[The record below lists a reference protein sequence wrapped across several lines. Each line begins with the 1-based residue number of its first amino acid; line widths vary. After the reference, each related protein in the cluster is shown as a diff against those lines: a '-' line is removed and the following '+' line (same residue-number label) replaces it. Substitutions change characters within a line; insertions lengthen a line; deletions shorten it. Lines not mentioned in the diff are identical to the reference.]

1 MQLLKFITAGSVDDG
16 KSTLIGRLLYDTNS
30 ILDDQLEAIKNA
42 NRKNDD
48 GTVDLAILTDGLK
61 AEREQGIT
69 IDVAYKYFQTEKRK
83 FIVADAPGH
92 IQYTRNMVT
101 GASNSDLI
109 IILIDARKGVIEQTK
124 RHSFLAALLSLKQVL
139 VCVNKM
145 DMVEFSEEVY
155 TNIKEEYLT
164 LGQKLGLKNIDFIPV
179 SALKGDNIVNT
190 SHRMPWY
197 TGPSLLDYLENIQWE
212 EQDENKPW
220 RFPVQWVI
228 RPQTEDLPD
237 YRGYAGRVIGHGLK
251 LGEEVLVLP
260 SGVRSK
266 IAKIEWSESSLEQ
279 AEDGQSVV
287 LHLTDDIDISRGD
300 FLVQA
305 TQPAEALRNLEGD
318 VAWFDQ
324 RPLDTAQIYL
334 LQNHS
339 KLTKIKV
346 SEVEYKYDINTQE
359 RIFGE
364 DLHLND
370 IGKIRI
376 KAAEEVVFDK
386 RDEYPQ
392 NSRAILIDPRTN
404 LTVGALILTG
414 EA

>member
-155 TNIKEEYLT
+155 SNIKEEYLT

-266 IAKIEWSESSLEQ
+266 IAKIEWNESSLEQ

>member
-1 MQLLKFITAGSVDDG
+1 M
-16 KSTLIGRLLYDTNS
+16 
-30 ILDDQLEAIKNA
+30 
-42 NRKNDD
+42 
-48 GTVDLAILTDGLK
+48 
-61 AEREQGIT
+61 
-69 IDVAYKYFQTEKRK
+69 
-83 FIVADAPGH
+83 
-92 IQYTRNMVT
+92 
-101 GASNSDLI
+101 
-109 IILIDARKGVIEQTK
+109 
-124 RHSFLAALLSLKQVL
+124 AALLSLKQVL

-155 TNIKEEYLT
+155 SNIKEEYLT

-266 IAKIEWSESSLEQ
+266 IAKIEWNESSLEQ

>member
-266 IAKIEWSESSLEQ
+266 IAKIEWNESSLEQ

-346 SEVEYKYDINTQE
+346 SEVEYKYDIKTQE